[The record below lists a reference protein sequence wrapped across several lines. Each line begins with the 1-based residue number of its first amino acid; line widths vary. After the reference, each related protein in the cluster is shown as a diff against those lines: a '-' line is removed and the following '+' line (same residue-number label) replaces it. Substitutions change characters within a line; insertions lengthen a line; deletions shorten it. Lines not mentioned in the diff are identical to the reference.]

1 MVLSRRA
8 VASWTF
14 CLIVVAS
21 VETFDTGAEE
31 GPSDVMIQSN
41 NPQLL
46 QPVVNASKE
55 VLFMPLHNSPK
66 IFL

>member
-1 MVLSRRA
+1 MDFLFDS
-8 VASWTF
+8 
-14 CLIVVAS
+14 VAS

-41 NPQLL
+41 HPQLL